1 MKNNKLIKIGK
12 ASSLVLLALLFLYVV
27 VPLPQPVFDVPYATT
42 LKAKDGIL
50 LSAAIADDQQWRF
63 SVSDSIPKKLEIA
76 FLLFE
81 DEYFHYHLGVNPVS
95 IVRAVRQNISAGKTV
110 SGGSTITM
118 QTVRMALGN
127 QPRTYIQKL
136 LEIAIAIKLEM
147 QYSKSSI
154 LKLYADHAPYG
165 GNVVGVSAASY
176 RFFGRPPHQL
186 SWAEAATLAV
196 LPNSPSSIFP
206 GKNQQ
211 AFLNKRDRL
220 LQKIHDSG
228 FIDED
233 ELFLAK
239 QEPLPK
245 RIKAI
250 PNQAYHLLY
259 TAMADGHKGT
269 DIASTLEAPL
279 QAAASELVNEHS
291 KALSFNQ
298 IQNAAAVIL
307 DIKSGNTLAYVGN
320 SKSTGTHGQHVDV
333 ITARRSPGSLLK
345 PFLYAAS
352 LDESLISP
360 KELLPDIP
368 VFYKGFAPK
377 NFDKEYRG
385 AVPAD
390 DALISSLNVPFVHL
404 LIKYG
409 YEKFHQKLV
418 QMGFAAFDKPASHY
432 GLSII
437 LGGAE
442 TTLWELTS
450 VYASMVRAY
459 QNYDQRPIRQGYA
472 AADYHSNYYLQ
483 QVSSPETPALAED
496 GYMRVPSIH
505 FALEA
510 MQKLNRPEEE
520 SGWQQ
525 FQSSRQIAWKT
536 GTSYGFRDGWAIGFN
551 DEHLV
556 GVWVGNA
563 DGEGRPGLTGVSVA
577 APLLFKLFDLVEGN
591 TVVQE
596 PFGIS
601 KEVCAKSGML
611 ASKHCLE
618 TNLVALPDYLLN
630 TKNCSYHQVIHL
642 NKEGTSQVNS
652 TCYNVTDMVQQSWFV
667 LPPVQAWYYRKFH
680 SSYKKLP
687 PFEGSCVQSNGG
699 VQLDLIYPGQFTKVK
714 IPLDQSGAKGQSIFE
729 AAHQDPSASVYWHLD
744 EEYLGQTQ
752 RTHQM
757 GIQADVGPHTI
768 TLIDEF
774 GNELSQS
781 FEVIE

>member
-12 ASSLVLLALLFLYVV
+12 ASSLVLLALLLFYVV
-27 VPLPQPVFDVPYATT
+27 IPLPQPVFDVPYATT

-63 SVSDSIPKKLEIA
+63 PVSDSIPKKLEIA

-118 QTVRMALGN
+118 QTVRMTLGN

-136 LEIAIAIKLEM
+136 LEIVIAIKLEM

-228 FIDED
+228 VVDED

-269 DIASTLEAPL
+269 DIASTLEAQL

-345 PFLYAAS
+345 PFLYAAA

-409 YEKFHQKLV
+409 YEKFHQKLL

-450 VYASMVRAY
+450 VYASMARAY
-459 QNYDQRPIRQGYA
+459 QNYDHRPINQGYA

-483 QVSSPETPALAED
+483 QVTSTETPALAED

-510 MQKLNRPEEE
+510 MQKLSRPEEE

-563 DGEGRPGLTGVSVA
+563 DGEGRPGLTGVSAA
-577 APLLFKLFDLVEGN
+577 APLLFKLFDLIEGN
-591 TVVQE
+591 AVVHE

-618 TNLVALPDYLLN
+618 TNLVALPDYLLY
-630 TKNCSYHQVIHL
+630 TKNCSYHQLIHL
-642 NKEGTSQVNS
+642 NKEGASQVNS

-680 SSYKKLP
+680 SSFKKLP

-714 IPLDQSGAKGQSIFE
+714 IPLDQSGTKGQSIFE

-757 GIQADVGPHTI
+757 GIQADIGLHTI